1 MHKEC
6 KEKYPS
12 DLQLNDNIVVSV
24 FFNLNGKKISWKP
37 NRCIVARGIEYF

>member
-24 FFNLNGKKISWKP
+24 FFNLNGKKFHGSQID
-37 NRCIVARGIEYF
+37 AL